1 MTPLHEDWQVLTEL
15 FPSEWRELARST
27 KAVRRLRGF
36 TDVEQLLRTLLL
48 HVGRG
53 WGLKETAVHARMGGI
68 ANVSGVTLMNRL
80 RDAELW
86 LRQLC
91 EQLFQE
97 DGICLQPVIKGRPV
111 RVVDATTV
119 KEPGKTGSQWRVHY
133 SLRLPSLECD
143 HFQLTPVRGKNN
155 GEKLGRFRVQP
166 GELILAD
173 AGYSHPPGI
182 ASIVAQGGDVC
193 VRWNPTSMPLLNE
206 DGRNA
211 FSALEELKGLR
222 RCGEV
227 TEWPVRLAY
236 ESRIIAG
243 RVCVLRKSRTAIR
256 KAQRKITRR
265 VQQKKSSGGR
275 EVRRYACYVMVFT
288 TLPRDVA
295 SGEMVVECY
304 RLRWQIELAFKRLK
318 SIMQFGHVPKQSD
331 QSGRAWLYAKLFVA
345 LLVEKLIRI
354 GSTISPWGYHLPR
367 KTAPS

>member
-1 MTPLHEDWQVLTEL
+1 MTPLHEDWQLLTEL
-15 FPSEWRELARST
+15 FPSGWKELART
-27 KAVRRLRGF
+27 TNAVVRLRGF
-36 TDVEQLLRTLLL
+36 TDVEQILRTILL

-68 ANVSGVTLMNRL
+68 ARVSSVTLMNRL

-97 DGICLQPVIKGRPV
+97 NGVCLQPAVKGRPV

-143 HFQLTPVRGKNN
+143 FFELTPVRGKNN

-166 GELILAD
+166 GELIFAD

-182 ASIVAQGGDVC
+182 ASIVAQRADVC
-193 VRWNPTSMPLLNE
+193 VRWNPTSMPLLSE
-206 DGRNA
+206 DGTIA
-211 FSALEELKGLR
+211 FPVLEALKGLQR
-222 RCGEV
+222 AGKIA
-227 TEWPVRLAY
+227 EWPVRLLY
-236 ESRIIAG
+236 DTHSIAG
-243 RVCVLRKSRTAIR
+243 RVCALRKSRTAIR

-265 VQQKKSSGGR
+265 IQQKKSSGGR
-275 EVRRYACYVMVFT
+275 ETRRYACYVMVFT
-288 TLPRDVA
+288 TLPREVA
-295 SGEMVVECY
+295 NGETVLECY

-345 LLVEKLIRI
+345 LLAEKLTRV
-354 GSTISPWGYHLPR
+354 GSTISPWGYNLPR
-367 KTAPS
+367 QTAGS